1 MERPAS
7 VQRNAGLDALRA
19 AMTVLVVLHHTAL
32 TYGAIGGWYFHEVP
46 ADGGVSTKL
55 LILFCT
61 INQAFFMGLFFLIA
75 GYFTP
80 DALARKGGGRFL
92 GDRVRRL
99 GVPLL
104 FYTCVLSPLTI
115 MLAQT
120 ARGHAP
126 LATLHYLWIHREV
139 DTGPLWFAQALLI
152 FSLGYVLWR
161 NVAGAGD
168 RFRRFPSN
176 TLMTAAMLVTGLIA
190 FILRLAWPV
199 GVNVFGLQIG
209 YFAGY
214 VVLFAA
220 GCAGA
225 SGRWLTEVPDRQRRT
240 WGVIA
245 LVCLP
250 IFPAIELVAPSFAG
264 LGDRSEGGWNLQA
277 LTYAFWEPLI
287 AWGIILWLLRRF
299 AGGDRRLGP
308 VWTSL
313 SRRAFAIYIIHP
325 PVLVAIA
332 MAWRRVEAPHLLKFA
347 VTGGLACLACFW
359 IAGLMLRVP
368 TIRRVV

>member
-1 MERPAS
+1 
-7 VQRNAGLDALRA
+7 
-19 AMTVLVVLHHTAL
+19 
-32 TYGAIGGWYFHEVP
+32 
-46 ADGGVSTKL
+46 
-55 LILFCT
+55 
-61 INQAFFMGLFFLIA
+61 
-75 GYFTP
+75 
-80 DALARKGGGRFL
+80 
-92 GDRVRRL
+92 
-99 GVPLL
+99 
-104 FYTCVLSPLTI
+104 
-115 MLAQT
+115 
-120 ARGHAP
+120 
-126 LATLHYLWIHREV
+126 
-139 DTGPLWFAQALLI
+139 LWFAQALLI

-264 LGDRSEGGWNLQA
+264 LGGRSEGGWNLQA